1 MRNPL
6 TPFRRA
12 ASAGPTPGSRRTPNI
27 TVRTPG
33 TTARRSANRPIP
45 SRRAAPTTPHAI
57 RALRERANAARTPGL
72 HRRRSGKIQRE
83 TPRDILRDLSRV
95 LAPITRPVEPSPLA
109 TGPAPRNPALEDIE
123 DGPDPVAPRLSLALG
138 DLYDDD
144 DDSFHE
150 APPRRSFLPDLPDDA
165 DTGTMHSVEFG
176 RRALSEDPRMMFSTR
191 VSERFADLNELGVDA
206 GSELEIDGPFITR
219 RPLLDPGELILEENE
234 GLDDTTT
241 ELRALA
247 GDEDGLGVF
256 AHNDEFDEPTFRFTI
271 PQRGQGTTR
280 QGLTVDAEE
289 DEAGADADAQLD
301 GDGDEDATAG
311 LELGEY
317 ESDEALAADPDLEAY
332 REEASAI
339 DRSLHTQSPERPELN
354 KGVRKQRK
362 ALNISRYGHEYPSLP
377 VATVKKLATGFARS
391 QGSNAKLSKDTLAT
405 IMQATDWF
413 FEQVS
418 EDLASYAQHAGR
430 KMIEESDV
438 VTLMKRYV
446 TVYIHSGDCTPAD

>member
-1 MRNPL
+1 VPEV
-6 TPFRRA
+6 T
-12 ASAGPTPGSRRTPNI
+12 
-27 TVRTPG
+27 
-33 TTARRSANRPIP
+33 
-45 SRRAAPTTPHAI
+45 
-57 RALRERANAARTPGL
+57 
-72 HRRRSGKIQRE
+72 
-83 TPRDILRDLSRV
+83 
-95 LAPITRPVEPSPLA
+95 
-109 TGPAPRNPALEDIE
+109 PRNPALDDIE
-123 DGPDPVAPRLSLALG
+123 DGPDPVAPRISLALG

-191 VSERFADLNELGVDA
+191 VSERFADLNELGIDA

-219 RPLLDPGELILEENE
+219 RPLLDPGELILEEDE

-241 ELRALA
+241 ELRALT
-247 GDEDGLGVF
+247 GGRDGLGVF
-256 AHNDEFDEPTFRFTI
+256 GNDEELDEPTFRFTI
-271 PQRGQGTTR
+271 PQRGQGTVQPGRTID
-280 QGLTVDAEE
+280 VDEE
-289 DEAGADADAQLD
+289 ENVDIDPELDVDGAD
-301 GDGDEDATAG
+301 DATAG
-311 LELGEY
+311 LELGGY

-332 REEASAI
+332 REEVSAI
-339 DRSLHTQSPERPELN
+339 DRSLHTQSPERPELS

-377 VATVKKLATGFARS
+377 LGTVKKLATGFARS

-438 VTLMKRYV
+438 VTLMKRQRQI
-446 TVYIHSGDCTPAD
+446 TDNTTSFSLAQKLLPRELLQELRIPPAPKVKRTKRKRMEVIDEDEEAD